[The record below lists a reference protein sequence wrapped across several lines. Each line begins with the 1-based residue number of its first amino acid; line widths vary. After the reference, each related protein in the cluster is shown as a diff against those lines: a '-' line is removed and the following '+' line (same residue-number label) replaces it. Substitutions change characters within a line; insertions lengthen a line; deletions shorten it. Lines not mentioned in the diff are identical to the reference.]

1 MGRLFRKYVSQYKI
15 LYMAGLGLAALV
27 SVMTVYAA
35 FSGEYDRVY
44 PVVDYAEY
52 YYGSDDQETEAGS
65 TINPAPDNTVCINT
79 ASADELAAA
88 LPGIGPQKAKAIVD
102 YREAIGGFNSVDEM
116 MEVKGIGPAT
126 LERIRPY
133 CVLESQP

>member
-1 MGRLFRKYVSQYKI
+1 
-15 LYMAGLGLAALV
+15 MAGLGLTALV

-52 YYGSDDQETEAGS
+52 YYGGDPAAEAGS
-65 TINPAPDNTVCINT
+65 ALDPAPDNTVCINT

-88 LPGIGPQKAKAIVD
+88 LPGIGPQKAKAIAD
-102 YREAIGGFNSVDEM
+102 YREAIGGFNSVDEL

-133 CVLESQP
+133 CVLESQPEG